1 MSKQRSQIQRSLPST
16 ALVALLVVAGCGSS
30 TAAPPSTAQSAA
42 GSAIPSVAPVAPT
55 AAAKA
60 SASPV
65 AAAAP
70 SAPAVAV
77 TVVPSKGPEAAFV
90 KLWEKS
96 GPTPDR
102 PCTAQPKIDPK
113 GRIWVINGWDSEF
126 WIFRPDGTI
135 VETWG
140 KEGTGN
146 GQFDFKYLG
155 HDDAIGGVAFA
166 PDGSFY
172 TFESGNLRVQ
182 QFDADRRFVRSWGGF
197 GSADGKFAK
206 PTAIATDRAGHVYV
220 ADGSRGDVQVFDA
233 DGTYLRTVAKG
244 HAGPY
249 GFAYMAVDPAGDVWV
264 NDPPMLRKFS
274 PDGVELATYDMTAF
288 GGDAAPTVIDQAGHL
303 FATAFVNDTPETMV
317 EFDTDGTVLHAWPAL
332 GEMVALDGKG
342 TAYSTTAC
350 QSPYLTAS
358 KMPTD

>member
-1 MSKQRSQIQRSLPST
+1 MMSKQRDHLQRSLPAT

-30 TAAPPSTAQSAA
+30 TVAAPSAA
-42 GSAIPSVAPVAPT
+42 HSAIPS
-55 AAAKA
+55 AAAVL
-60 SASPV
+60 PT

-70 SAPAVAV
+70 SSTPVASVAPSGQAVAV
-77 TVVPSKGPEAAFV
+77 TVVPSTKPEAALV

-96 GPTPDR
+96 GPTPVQ
-102 PCTAQPKIDPK
+102 PCTAQPRIDPK
-113 GRIWVINGWDSEF
+113 GRIWVINGWESEF
-126 WIFRPDGTI
+126 WIFKPDGTF

-140 KEGTGN
+140 KKGTGN

-182 QFDADRRFVRSWGGF
+182 HFDADRTFVGSWGGF
-197 GSADGKFAK
+197 GSGDGKFAK

-233 DGTYLRTVAKG
+233 DGAYLRTVAKG

-264 NDPPMLRKFS
+264 NDPPMLSKFS

-288 GGDAAPTVIDQAGHL
+288 GGDAAPTVIDATGHL
-303 FATAFVNDTPETMV
+303 FATAFVNDQPETMV
-317 EFDTDGTVLHAWPAL
+317 EFDVDGTVLHAWPAL

-342 TAYSTTAC
+342 SAYATTAC
-350 QSPYLTAS
+350 RSPYLTAF
-358 KMPTD
+358 KLPADR